1 MIYIL
6 AVLLVFN
13 DLRVG
18 LYAGAL
24 VLLSMRLLF
33 SANCSLEYKLGVVA
47 VELASR
53 VFLKLC

>member
-18 LYAGAL
+18 LYAEAL
-24 VLLSMRLLF
+24 ELLSMRLF
-33 SANCSLEYKLGVVA
+33 SANCSLEYKLCVVA
-47 VELASR
+47 VEIASR
-53 VFLKLC
+53 VFLTLC